1 MSYRLESVIVEEI
14 MFDVTIIGAGVV
26 GAAIARELSKYK
38 LDIAIIEKE
47 PDVALGTSKAN
58 SAIIHSGY
66 DAEPGTVKA
75 VMNAKG
81 NPMFDKLCSELDVPF
96 KRIGSYV
103 LAFSEAEK
111 ITLEALL
118 KRGGENHIP
127 GLELHSREQILE
139 KEPNVSTSVVA
150 GLHANTAG
158 IIGPWELTIALIE
171 NAIENGVTLYLDH
184 EVLDIKKEEHFSIKT
199 SQGMIESKIVI
210 NAAGVFADQIHNMV
224 DEPNFEIKA
233 WKGQYYIL
241 DKVHEGFV
249 NSVLFQC
256 PSDVGK
262 GVLILPTVHGNIL
275 IGPDSQEFED
285 KEDVSTDTQD
295 LEYIRDKAMKTSKDI
310 PMWDVI
316 TTFAG
321 LRAKPSTHDFIIEP
335 SKTTE
340 GFYDVA
346 GIESPG
352 LSSAPAI
359 AEYVV
364 KWIIEQFDFIE
375 ENQTFD
381 PRRVGI
387 PHFMDLP
394 LEEKKK
400 LIEEDSRFGHVV
412 CRCEYITE
420 AEIVRAIHS
429 TLGATTVDGVKRRV
443 RPGMGRCQGGFCGA
457 KVMEILARELDKD
470 IKEIVKDKKESVIV
484 TGMTKE

>member
-38 LDIAIIEKE
+38 LNIAIIEKE

-75 VMNAKG
+75 FMNAKG
-81 NPMFDKLCSELDVPF
+81 NPMFDKLCSDLDVPF

-111 ITLEALL
+111 VTLEALL
-118 KRGGENHIP
+118 KRGQENHIP
-127 GLELHSREQILE
+127 GLDLHSREQILE
-139 KEPNVSTSVVA
+139 KEPNVTPGVVA

-158 IIGPWELTIALIE
+158 IIGPWELTIALVE
-171 NAIENGVTLYLDH
+171 NAIENGATLYLDH
-184 EVLDIKKEEHFSIKT
+184 EVLDIKKEEYFSIKT

-285 KEDVSTDTQD
+285 KEDVSTDAQD

-375 ENQTFD
+375 ENQTFN